1 MTGFPAAP
9 GRASGQGGA
18 RGRPRRLRGA
28 PVQASLGCM
37 KPEIDPKLL
46 ADPLFRELMAEGL
59 AMQDR
64 FKAEPVFAKT
74 GRGFLKS
81 AGVAELQRLKAAG
94 GTPAKPT

>member
-1 MTGFPAAP
+1 
-9 GRASGQGGA
+9 
-18 RGRPRRLRGA
+18 
-28 PVQASLGCM
+28 M

-74 GRGFLKS
+74 GRGFLES
-81 AGVAELQRLKAAG
+81 GGVAELRRLKAAG
-94 GTPAKPT
+94 GTPARPT